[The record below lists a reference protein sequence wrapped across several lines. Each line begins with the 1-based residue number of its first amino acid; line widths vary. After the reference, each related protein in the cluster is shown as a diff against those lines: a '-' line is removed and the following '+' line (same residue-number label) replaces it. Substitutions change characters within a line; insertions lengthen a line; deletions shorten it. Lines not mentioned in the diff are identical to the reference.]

1 MLQGTEN
8 SLPTPYMQLCPNP
21 WPNDFLKKVKIKTYR
36 EETSKKIPHLDDVVC
51 HAVQT
56 ETRHGSLLALHPNA
70 EVELQRSRG
79 TIIHSN
85 LSQASDCFMTENHHL
100 WIHSHLKRHQFLE
113 LYPVEWPIWVSGT
126 FRVVFAAWSKMCGG
140 GNSLPSHA
148 AVSNSL
154 WTVSEKRWVN
164 EDSTVQNKQRQTAHK
179 CSFTTFFLV
188 WPALH
193 WGLL

>member
-1 MLQGTEN
+1 MLQGHWKF
-8 SLPTPYMQLCPNP
+8 TPNTLLQLCPNP
-21 WPNDFLKKVKIKTYR
+21 WPNDLKNVKIKTYR

-100 WIHSHLKRHQFLE
+100 WIHSHLKQHQFLE

-140 GNSLPSHA
+140 ELLAITCCSEQLFMNCEWEAMSKWRLNSA
-148 AVSNSL
+148 
-154 WTVSEKRWVN
+154 E
-164 EDSTVQNKQRQTAHK
+164 
-179 CSFTTFFLV
+179 
-188 WPALH
+188 
-193 WGLL
+193 

>member
-1 MLQGTEN
+1 MLPGHWKF
-8 SLPTPYMQLCPNP
+8 TPNTLLQLCPNP
-21 WPNDFLKKVKIKTYR
+21 WPNDFKKNVKIKTYS

-100 WIHSHLKRHQFLE
+100 WIHSHLKQHQFLE

-140 GNSLPSHA
+140 ELLAITCCSEQLFMNCEWEAMSKWRLNSA
-148 AVSNSL
+148 
-154 WTVSEKRWVN
+154 E
-164 EDSTVQNKQRQTAHK
+164 
-179 CSFTTFFLV
+179 
-188 WPALH
+188 
-193 WGLL
+193 